1 MKPRQNMVSKASC
14 TDAEFVKMMNACIV
28 FAPWIHR
35 KITGAPPR
43 KGEQRGASARE
54 PEARPWRQA
63 RAEALGRAATGARG
77 SRKLGKWGGG
87 AKQILWI
94 RPLLLSFRRPC
105 FLSECHIARY
115 LRDRQPRLELL
126 LLSTCGELEWARES
140 QVSLSELQRLVGEQS
155 LWHVVFS
162 GPQEDTLPVPGR
174 LPSSI
179 VCAAA
184 RTAMKSA
191 LER

>member
-1 MKPRQNMVSKASC
+1 MI
-14 TDAEFVKMMNACIV
+14 DACIV
-28 FAPWIHR
+28 LARGFTER
-35 KITGAPPR
+35 SQAPPEER
-43 KGEQRGASARE
+43 RAERSLGERARGAALAASSGRSSWARCNWS
-54 PEARPWRQA
+54 PRLQKA
-63 RAEALGRAATGARG
+63 
-77 SRKLGKWGGG
+77 GKMGG

-140 QVSLSELQRLVGEQS
+140 QVSLSELQRVVGEQS